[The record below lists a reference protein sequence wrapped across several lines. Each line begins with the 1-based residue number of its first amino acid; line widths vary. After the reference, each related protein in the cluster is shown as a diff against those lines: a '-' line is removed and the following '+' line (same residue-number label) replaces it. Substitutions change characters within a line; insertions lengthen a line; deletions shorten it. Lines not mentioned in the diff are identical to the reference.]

1 VTITTAEEARA
12 ALLGAWRLLS
22 LQRVLPDGTVEYP
35 LGPDAIGQL
44 VYTESGRMSAQLV
57 RPGQPPFTSE
67 DTRAATDEEIVTAW
81 HNYAGYYGTYRID
94 VDAQAVIHEIQAS
107 WMPNLAGTEGVRR
120 YRIDGDLLHLEADGP
135 QGTSRVTWQKVR
147 PQ

>member
-1 VTITTAEEARA
+1 MTITTAEEARA

-107 WMPNLAGTEGVRR
+107 WMPTRAGTAGVRR
-120 YRIDGDLLHLEADGP
+120 YRSDGDLLHLEADGP
-135 QGTSRVTWQKVR
+135 QGTSRVTWQKLPPR
-147 PQ
+147 

>member
-1 VTITTAEEARA
+1 MTITTAEEARA

-22 LQRVLPDGTVEYP
+22 LQTVLPDGTVDYP

-44 VYTESGRMSAQLV
+44 VYTDSGRMSAQLV

-107 WMPNLAGTEGVRR
+107 WMPQLTR
-120 YRIDGDLLHLEADGP
+120 
-135 QGTSRVTWQKVR
+135 
-147 PQ
+147 

>member
-1 VTITTAEEARA
+1 MTITTAEEARA

-44 VYTESGRMSAQLV
+44 VYTDSGRMSAQLA
-57 RPGQPPFTSE
+57 RAGQPAAGSE
-67 DTRAATDEEIVTAW
+67 DARTATGEEAAAW
-81 HNYAGYYGTYRID
+81 PQYIGYYGTYRID